1 MKKLLESFLSSFN
14 YDLPKDPEKMLYD
27 FYFMVGYLYKD
38 ASKEAIDP
46 YFIQKSNNEIVQR
59 EYAEKKNIQLSVE
72 ACVNKLREHMIK
84 AVTFSLSCEFRHVFD
99 GHVSN
104 IEEGIVKI
112 PPKYAQFFNDY
123 IFLFRGIS
131 SDYSKNSS
139 YIDRPSTYIKRSSF
153 RKELGNEDIRKK
165 SFAAVRKAMKDLN
178 FSFADFAQT
187 MEYAYNPDLF
197 DWSGAFGGRAWMKIA
212 TALYRLIKAETTG
225 DRIVWIDHVYDL
237 QHNTGSVFNKL
248 QTYYKNSGGY
258 EWLGQALD
266 WKRDAKNV
274 YDYYDKVSY
283 TLKPIVAWYLKT
295 NTGATIEDITDINSP
310 YYQNIVNQNKVNPE
324 KKINLSSPFL
334 VEIHNYYEYLSIKK
348 LLLSNRFRI
357 STLPK
362 YTRLLQKV
370 NTKDFEGKMFI
381 GSPSL
386 NTLRSKK
393 VYPME
398 IPVANIPIYTIKN
411 VPKKYIITKKYM
423 DAHPFEGEF
432 HIIMNNKTEKDYVY
446 NFFLDKNFDISN
458 HEGSYPIAYYR
469 KYDTPPNKIGKDVSL
484 IYKEI
489 LDLPKIELRTLG
501 YDSNVDIGTTI
512 KQNPNDIVI
521 KANPN
526 LVIPKDIQGTYY
538 LIEKGDYD
546 SYLKFVDIV
555 DKFGAQ
561 WIAYNNNSPFNK
573 SFFNKQEISL
583 KNWYF
588 NVSYDANKNYYEI
601 DWEDGLS
608 SNIKQEPMSNLIQEL
623 NNIYA
628 EYESNKKEEVP
639 EEKESFND
647 TVSKFD
653 EVLST
658 PYKLVY
664 IDTKNNTSDFLQK
677 LFSYDYIS
685 WADGSKNTSFTKNA
699 SYFTLREYK
708 NTKPRKFTLKYISPT
723 ARKKT
728 EYIVSSDKVLE
739 LLATYDVGVQEEIKA
754 KKKAEGLIGAMYPLT
769 FSYDGKE
776 DKKVVISFKYA
787 KEIKEFY
794 NFVSTKF
801 GAEWFIGLKKQ
812 HSSSGIPLII
822 ASNGISKSVLGLVY
836 DRNKQLFINWGQ
848 KVNITPDTT
857 VLPWSTFKEKALKI
871 IDRFEQKYSN
881 GNQQPTV

>member
-187 MEYAYNPDLF
+187 MKYAYNPDLF
-197 DWSGAFGGRAWMKIA
+197 VWSGAFGGRAWMKIA

-357 STLPK
+357 LTLPK

-458 HEGSYPIAYYR
+458 HVGFYPSAYYR
-469 KYDTPPNKIGKDVSL
+469 KYDTPPNKIDKDTSP

-512 KQNPNDIVI
+512 KQNPND
-521 KANPN
+521 
-526 LVIPKDIQGTYY
+526 
-538 LIEKGDYD
+538 
-546 SYLKFVDIV
+546 
-555 DKFGAQ
+555 
-561 WIAYNNNSPFNK
+561 
-573 SFFNKQEISL
+573 
-583 KNWYF
+583 
-588 NVSYDANKNYYEI
+588 
-601 DWEDGLS
+601 
-608 SNIKQEPMSNLIQEL
+608 
-623 NNIYA
+623 
-628 EYESNKKEEVP
+628 KEEVP
-639 EEKESFND
+639 EEKEAFND

-699 SYFTLREYK
+699 SYFTLREYS

-769 FSYDGKE
+769 YSYGDKE
-776 DKKVVISFKYA
+776 SKATVVSFQNS

-794 NFVSTKF
+794 TFVSTKL
-801 GAEWFIGLKKQ
+801 GAKWGSPLQTQNLKL
-812 HSSSGIPLII
+812 GIPKKIVTK
-822 ASNGISKSVLGLVY
+822 GIKNSILGLIV
-836 DRNKQLFINWGQ
+836 
-848 KVNITPDTT
+848 
-857 VLPWSTFKEKALKI
+857 KEI
-871 IDRFEQKYSN
+871 N
-881 GNQQPTV
+881 GNISVEIQWGDKNNATTYGANIISWPTFQTAATEIINKYEKRNAQQKPTA